1 MAVID
6 DYQQA
11 ALGSADWS
19 GLEIAAF
26 VDHAEGD
33 VLVARLAGF
42 PVVVAT
48 RERTRFDAALIGRLP
63 DLRLLVSTGMG
74 AAHLDLP
81 ALQDAGV
88 TVCGT
93 PGSGT
98 STGELTFA
106 LILGLARH
114 LLTEDAD
121 VRAGRFGRT
130 VGTDLAGARLGLIG
144 LGRLGTQVAR
154 IGIAFGMEVV
164 AWSAHLDADAAAAH
178 GVRAVGFGEL
188 LATSDVVSVHTRLSD
203 RTRGL
208 VGAAELAAMKRG
220 AYLVNTSRGPIV
232 DEAALVAAL
241 HAGTIAG
248 AGIDVYD
255 REPLPADGPLLT
267 APRTL
272 LTPHI
277 GYVTADVY
285 REFYGGAVEDIA
297 AWRAGAPIRLLG

>member
-1 MAVID
+1 VID

-11 ALGSADWS
+11 ALAAADWR
-19 GLEIAAF
+19 GLEVTSF
-26 VDHAEGD
+26 PDH
-33 VLVARLAGF
+33 VAGTALTDRLAGF
-42 PVVVAT
+42 PVLVAT
-48 RERTRFDAALIGRLP
+48 RERTRFDDELVAALP

-74 AAHLDLP
+74 AAHLDLG
-81 ALQDAGV
+81 ALRVAGV

-114 LLTEDAD
+114 LAHEDAGI
-121 VRAGRFGRT
+121 RAGRFGRT

-154 IGIAFGMEVV
+154 IGAAFGMDVV
-164 AWSAHLDADAAAAH
+164 AWSAHLDADHAASF
-178 GVRAVGFGEL
+178 GVRAVAFDEL
-188 LATSDVVSVHTRLSD
+188 LATSDVVSVHTRLSE

-208 VGAAELAAMKRG
+208 IGSGELAAMKRS

-232 DEAALVAAL
+232 DQAALVAAL
-241 HAGTIAG
+241 HDGSIAG
-248 AGIDVYD
+248 AGLDVFD
-255 REPLPADGPLLT
+255 REPLPAGSPLLT
-267 APRTL
+267 APNTL
-272 LTPHI
+272 LTPHL
-277 GYVTADVY
+277 GYVTANVY

-297 AWRAGAPIRLLG
+297 AWRAGAPIRLLS